1 LALAGAERSRE
12 YCVPRR
18 NHADHAAL
26 NLRKL
31 PDKPEEMN
39 VALDEVQI
47 GGREIGPGRRMLK
60 RIGLLFVIGAL
71 GMVDPR
77 RLDQQALVGGLQRSL
92 LCRTSGGDVRFELTR
107 EDSILGMDGA
117 IDVILCGTK

>member
-1 LALAGAERSRE
+1 MGKDSLPSRQKAQME
-12 YCVPRR
+12 AAKQFKVF
-18 NHADHAAL
+18 HQFQFADAVKESGITFSHSAVDDVTKHM
-26 NLRKL
+26 RMGHY
-31 PDKPEEMN
+31 DKPEEMN

-60 RIGLLFVIGAL
+60 RIGLLFAIGAL

-92 LCRTSGGDVRFELTR
+92 LCRTRAAT
-107 EDSILGMDGA
+107 
-117 IDVILCGTK
+117 